1 MFSKK
6 TVVSAG
12 VIGLVI
18 LITLVFS
25 FHYIRKTSFMDAA
38 ARAAL
43 VIVAP
48 VQNIFATTIGF
59 ADDIWKH
66 YFFLVSV
73 SRENDALRKSL
84 AEAVAQND
92 ACREIVIANERLREY
107 AGLVN
112 ESPYQTVAA
121 EVIAMD
127 PSPWYRTLII
137 NKGSDSGVS
146 KGCPVILPGGI
157 VGHVLTA
164 SSGYARV
171 LLLIDRNCSVDA
183 LVQRTRARG
192 VVEGTSDARCM
203 LNYMPRQED
212 VRAGDTIISSGFDGI
227 FPKGL
232 SIGYVSKIIRRNTGL
247 FQEIEM
253 VPFVDFDRIEEVM
266 IIINL
271 QSHDVEVN

>member
-18 LITLVFS
+18 LIMLVFS
-25 FHYIRKTSFMDAA
+25 FHYLRRTLFMDAA
-38 ARAAL
+38 GRAAL
-43 VIVAP
+43 FIVAP
-48 VQNIFATTIGF
+48 VQNIVATTIGF
-59 ADDIWKH
+59 VDGIWEN
-66 YFFLVSV
+66 YFFLVSAA
-73 SRENDALRKSL
+73 RENEALRKRL
-84 AEAVAQND
+84 AEAVGQVD

-107 AGLVN
+107 VGLVN
-112 ESPYQTVAA
+112 EIPYQTVAA
-121 EVIAMD
+121 EVISRD
-127 PSPWYRTLII
+127 PSPWYRTLVI
-137 NKGSDSGVS
+137 NKGSDSGIS
-146 KGCPVILPGGI
+146 KGCPVVLPDGI

-164 SSGYARV
+164 SSRYARV

-192 VVEGTSDARCM
+192 VVEGTAGGRCL

-212 VRAGDTIISSGFDGI
+212 VITGDIIISSGFDGI

-247 FQEIEM
+247 FQEIELA
-253 VPFVDFDRIEEVM
+253 PFVDFERIEEVM
-266 IIINL
+266 VIINPQL
-271 QSHDVEVN
+271 HDLEVN